1 MTKLKGKNKGGLS
14 QIHMEKFSLVPI
26 LIIDFVLSTFSFGIL
41 VFDIKLYSI
50 RILVPEFKR
59 KKRKLSKNRRRERK
73 WIDGHIPT
81 KKSCY

>member
-50 RILVPEFKR
+50 RILVPGFKR
-59 KKRKLSKNRRRERK
+59 KEKVIEK
-73 WIDGHIPT
+73 
-81 KKSCY
+81 